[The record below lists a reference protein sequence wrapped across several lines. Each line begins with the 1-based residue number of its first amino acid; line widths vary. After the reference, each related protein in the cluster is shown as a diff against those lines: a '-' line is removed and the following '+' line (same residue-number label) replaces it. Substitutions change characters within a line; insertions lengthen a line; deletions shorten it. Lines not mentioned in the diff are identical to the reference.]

1 MDRRRRRRCQSSSR
15 RVAAV
20 VRIRRGII
28 IRIRRV
34 VGERA
39 QTRARRR
46 RPHPDDAVVAPAHQD
61 RRVRVELDARHRVGV
76 RGDDVD
82 ASARAN
88 VPQADRLVARP
99 AREEIARGAAEVA
112 REDVGGVPAE
122 HANAPPAVPRIRQE
136 VRGRRERSL
145 RKSRGRRIGRGRNRI
160 ILFVRAPMIIILVVV
175 DSPEVE
181 VLVVAR
187 AGEVAPARAPA
198 HVRAP
203 LLVAEEDERAR
214 PVRDAPHADRP
225 VRARGGEARAVGGEA
240 HGRDRLGVAD
250 EDAVLAEASG
260 AGALGRRRRGGRAH
274 RGTRPRAGGGR
285 GARRRAR
292 RR

>member
-1 MDRRRRRRCQSSSR
+1 MDRRRRRRQKSSSR

-82 ASARAN
+82 ALARAN

-122 HANAPPAVPRIRQE
+122 HANAPPAVPRVRQE

-145 RKSRGRRIGRGRNRI
+145 RKSRGRRIGRRGNRI
-160 ILFVRAPMIIILVVV
+160 ILFVRVPMILVVVV

-274 RGTRPRAGGGR
+274 RETRPRAGGGG